1 MPTCHGEK
9 QTHADAIRTKF
20 LNRVPLSDMA
30 LMQIPGALHGTLS
43 PKSFLLPDQC

>member
-9 QTHADAIRTKF
+9 QAHADAIRTKF
-20 LNRVPLSDMA
+20 FNRVPVSDIA
-30 LMQIPGALHGTLS
+30 LIQIPGALHEALS